1 MRFRNAVKRD
11 ADVLTA
17 LALRSKGHWG
27 YPASFLDRCRGELT
41 VTPEDLEN
49 ETAHYVVAET
59 DGVVTG
65 FYGVT
70 QTDGESC
77 ELEALF
83 VEPSLIGT
91 GIGRLLLQ
99 NALQEAF
106 NRGGSALV
114 VQSDPNAGL
123 RGARNRAS
131 TIRQHS
137 WALPAGVSVHDQGRY
152 ACRLTTGLIRPVTA
166 LLFVCGCFL
175 SSKAPRN
182 GRIVSGSG
190 RTGLPHYSDRV

>member
-106 NRGGSALV
+106 NRGGSARV
-114 VQSDPNAGL
+114 VQSDPNA
-123 RGARNRAS
+123 AAFYRACGGRE
-131 TIRQHS
+131 IGRRQS
-137 WALPAGVSVHDQGRY
+137 DSIPGRY
-152 ACRLTTGLIRPVTA
+152 LPVFLFTTRDVTHVA
-166 LLFVCGCFL
+166 
-175 SSKAPRN
+175 
-182 GRIVSGSG
+182 
-190 RTGLPHYSDRV
+190 